1 MSFRAWLVLHE
12 SEGASCIKGEWI
24 YYPNGKL
31 QYAERSDRSRGH
43 TDLICQYYVTK
54 YKKALFDFYNN
65 FRNSP
70 CVNKE
75 KLAREEREVRRG
87 YVHSSGFFFPPSDK
101 TYINHENFSLMYS
114 VINDMIS
121 SDVYNNDKECE
132 DYIEQIVAKGLDE
145 ALGSAASSI
154 LHKIAM
160 GHGEEQVEVEAMKD
174 AGMILVRSA
183 NNFDM
188 YSYNRNKLINC
199 LKAICAKNQR
209 VRLTNDDEA
218 LLYQPATMNTTIFIN
233 TFDTGGKSATT
244 MTVKDLLVGET
255 PQQAFDLPA
264 AHLAVDPFSNAAMM
278 RRDVLRDQWKQRT
291 SESVR
296 QRRTDFLGIVG
307 SSNTVL
313 RM

>member
-12 SEGASCIKGEWI
+12 SEGESCIKGEWI

-174 AGMILVRSA
+174 AGMILVRGA

-218 LLYQPATMNTTIFIN
+218 LLYQPATMKKTIFIN

-291 SESVR
+291 SESVNAMSEYK
-296 QRRTDFLGIVG
+296 LC
-307 SSNTVL
+307 
-313 RM
+313 

>member
-12 SEGASCIKGEWI
+12 SEGESCIKGEWI

-75 KLAREEREVRRG
+75 KLAREEREVRRN

-174 AGMILVRSA
+174 AGMILVRGA

-188 YSYNRNKLINC
+188 YSYDRNKLINC

-209 VRLTNDDEA
+209 VRLTNDGEA

-233 TFDTGGKSATT
+233 TFDTGNKSATT
-244 MTVKDLLVGET
+244 TTVKDLLVGET

-291 SESVR
+291 SESVNAMSVYR
-296 QRRTDFLGIVG
+296 LC
-307 SSNTVL
+307 
-313 RM
+313 

>member
-12 SEGASCIKGEWI
+12 SEGESCIKGEWI

-101 TYINHENFSLMYS
+101 TYINHENFGLMYS

-174 AGMILVRSA
+174 AGMILVRGA

-291 SESVR
+291 SESVS
-296 QRRTDFLGIVG
+296 GGAI
-307 SSNTVL
+307 S
-313 RM
+313 

>member
-1 MSFRAWLVLHE
+1 MIRFMDWVLMRENE
-12 SEGASCIKGEWI
+12 SEGESCIKGEWI

-31 QYAERSDRSRGH
+31 QNAIRSDRSRGH
-43 TDLICQYYVTK
+43 TDLISQYYVTK
-54 YKKALFDFYNN
+54 YKKALFDFYTN
-65 FRNSP
+65 FRNNP

-75 KLAREEREVRRG
+75 KLEREERDVRRG

-101 TYINHENFSLMYS
+101 TDINHEKFGLMYS
-114 VINDMIS
+114 VISDMIS

-132 DYIEQIVAKGLDE
+132 NYIEQIMAKGLDE
-145 ALGSAASSI
+145 ALGSASSI

-160 GHGEEQVEVEAMKD
+160 GHGEEQLEVEAMKD
-174 AGMILVRSA
+174 AGMILVRGA

-188 YSYNRNKLINC
+188 YSYDKEKLINC

-209 VRLTNDDEA
+209 VRSTSDDEA
-218 LLYQPATMNTTIFIN
+218 LLYQPATMNTTIFVN
-233 TFDTGGKSATT
+233 TFDKGGKSATT

-264 AHLAVDPFSNAAMM
+264 AHLAVEPFSKAAMM

-296 QRRTDFLGIVG
+296 GERIY
-307 SSNTVL
+307 
-313 RM
+313 

>member
-24 YYPNGKL
+24 FYPKDKNKL
-31 QYAERSDRSRGH
+31 RDAERSDRSRGH
-43 TDLICQYYVTK
+43 TDLIRQYYVTK

-75 KLAREEREVRRG
+75 KLAREER
-87 YVHSSGFFFPPSDK
+87 YVLRMHLHSSGFFLPPSDK
-101 TYINHENFSLMYS
+101 TYINHENFSLMYNEIS
-114 VINDMIS
+114 NMIY
-121 SDVYNNDKECE
+121 SDVYNTGEECE
-132 DYIEQIVAKGLDE
+132 KYKEKIMADGLDE

-174 AGMILVRSA
+174 AGMILVRGA

-188 YSYNRNKLINC
+188 YSYDRNKLINC
-199 LKAICAKNQR
+199 LKAICARNQG
-209 VRLTNDDEA
+209 VGLTNDGEA
-218 LLYQPATMNTTIFIN
+218 LLYQPATMKKTIFIN

-291 SESVR
+291 SESVNPMSGYG
-296 QRRTDFLGIVG
+296 LC
-307 SSNTVL
+307 
-313 RM
+313 

>member
-1 MSFRAWLVLHE
+1 
-12 SEGASCIKGEWI
+12 
-24 YYPNGKL
+24 
-31 QYAERSDRSRGH
+31 
-43 TDLICQYYVTK
+43 
-54 YKKALFDFYNN
+54 
-65 FRNSP
+65 
-70 CVNKE
+70 
-75 KLAREEREVRRG
+75 
-87 YVHSSGFFFPPSDK
+87 
-101 TYINHENFSLMYS
+101 MYS

-174 AGMILVRSA
+174 AGMILVRGA

-233 TFDTGGKSATT
+233 TFDTGNKSATT

-291 SESVR
+291 SESVNPMSGYG
-296 QRRTDFLGIVG
+296 LC
-307 SSNTVL
+307 
-313 RM
+313 

>member
-12 SEGASCIKGEWI
+12 SEGESCIKGEWI

-75 KLAREEREVRRG
+75 KLAREERDVRRG

-101 TYINHENFSLMYS
+101 TYINHENFGLMYS

-174 AGMILVRSA
+174 AGMILVRGA

-199 LKAICAKNQR
+199 LKAICARNQR

-291 SESVR
+291 SESVS
-296 QRRTDFLGIVG
+296 GGAI
-307 SSNTVL
+307 S
-313 RM
+313 

>member
-1 MSFRAWLVLHE
+1 MNFRAWLVLHE
-12 SEGASCIKGEWI
+12 SEGESCIKGEWI
-24 YYPNGKL
+24 FYPKDKNKL
-31 QYAERSDRSRGH
+31 QDAKRSDISRGH
-43 TDLICQYYVTK
+43 TDLICRYYVTK

-65 FRNSP
+65 FRNNP

-75 KLAREEREVRRG
+75 KLAREERDVRRV

-101 TYINHENFSLMYS
+101 TYINHENFNLMYNEIS
-114 VINDMIS
+114 NMIYS
-121 SDVYNNDKECE
+121 HVYNTGEECE
-132 DYIEQIVAKGLDE
+132 KYREKIMADGLDE

-160 GHGEEQVEVEAMKD
+160 GHGEEQLEVEAMKD
-174 AGMILVRSA
+174 AGMILVRGA

-188 YSYNRNKLINC
+188 YSYDRNKLINC

-209 VRLTNDDEA
+209 VRLTSDDES

-233 TFDTGGKSATT
+233 TFNTGSKSVTT

-291 SESVR
+291 SESVKAMSGYG
-296 QRRTDFLGIVG
+296 LY
-307 SSNTVL
+307 N
-313 RM
+313 

>member
-12 SEGASCIKGEWI
+12 SEGESCIKGEWI

-101 TYINHENFSLMYS
+101 TYINHENFGLMYS

-174 AGMILVRSA
+174 AGMILVRGA

-199 LKAICAKNQR
+199 LKAICARNQR

-291 SESVR
+291 SESVS
-296 QRRTDFLGIVG
+296 GGAI
-307 SSNTVL
+307 S
-313 RM
+313 

>member
-12 SEGASCIKGEWI
+12 SEGESCIKGEWI

-174 AGMILVRSA
+174 AGMILVRGA

-244 MTVKDLLVGET
+244 TTVKDLLVGET

-291 SESVR
+291 SESVNAMSGYR
-296 QRRTDFLGIVG
+296 LC
-307 SSNTVL
+307 
-313 RM
+313 

>member
-12 SEGASCIKGEWI
+12 SEGESCIKGEWI

-101 TYINHENFSLMYS
+101 TYINHENFSLMYNEIS
-114 VINDMIS
+114 NMIY
-121 SDVYNNDKECE
+121 SDVYNTGEECE
-132 DYIEQIVAKGLDE
+132 KYKEKIMADGLDE

-174 AGMILVRSA
+174 AGMILVRGA

-307 SSNTVL
+307 GADML
-313 RM
+313 HAC

>member
-174 AGMILVRSA
+174 AGMILVRGA

-218 LLYQPATMNTTIFIN
+218 LLYQPATMKKTIFIN

-296 QRRTDFLGIVG
+296 HAGRI
-307 SSNTVL
+307 S
-313 RM
+313 

>member
-12 SEGASCIKGEWI
+12 SEGESCIKGEWI

-291 SESVR
+291 SESVNPMSGYG
-296 QRRTDFLGIVG
+296 LC
-307 SSNTVL
+307 
-313 RM
+313 

>member
-12 SEGASCIKGEWI
+12 SEGESCIKGEWI

-31 QYAERSDRSRGH
+31 QDAIRSDRSRGH
-43 TDLICQYYVTK
+43 TDLIRQYYVTK

-101 TYINHENFSLMYS
+101 TYINHENFGLMYS

-188 YSYNRNKLINC
+188 YSYDRNKLINC
-199 LKAICAKNQR
+199 LKAICARNQG
-209 VRLTNDDEA
+209 VGLTNDGEA
-218 LLYQPATMNTTIFIN
+218 LLYQPATMKKTIFIN

-291 SESVR
+291 SESVNPMSGYG
-296 QRRTDFLGIVG
+296 LC
-307 SSNTVL
+307 
-313 RM
+313 

>member
-12 SEGASCIKGEWI
+12 SEGESCIKGEWI

-174 AGMILVRSA
+174 AGMILVRGA

>member
-1 MSFRAWLVLHE
+1 
-12 SEGASCIKGEWI
+12 
-24 YYPNGKL
+24 
-31 QYAERSDRSRGH
+31 
-43 TDLICQYYVTK
+43 
-54 YKKALFDFYNN
+54 
-65 FRNSP
+65 
-70 CVNKE
+70 
-75 KLAREEREVRRG
+75 
-87 YVHSSGFFFPPSDK
+87 
-101 TYINHENFSLMYS
+101 MYS

-174 AGMILVRSA
+174 AGMILVRGA